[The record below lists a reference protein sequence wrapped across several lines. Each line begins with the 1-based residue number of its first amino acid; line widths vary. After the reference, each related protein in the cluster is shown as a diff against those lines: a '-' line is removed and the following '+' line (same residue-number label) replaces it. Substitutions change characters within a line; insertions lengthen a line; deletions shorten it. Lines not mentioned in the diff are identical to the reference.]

1 MQFWS
6 RRNHLT
12 RHFYVNG
19 EWPFQGFRIKLRTLD
34 WIVLGCI
41 CNQDSLIWVKSV
53 GDKRLTSTCH
63 NLDIIKLNF
72 IGHPDL
78 VRGKACVTA
87 AAIDTGPQ
95 LRVDWGLVG
104 CGVTAAAAFS
114 IMKAV
119 WLHFSHLPTYIARS
133 TNLNIAHLY
142 KTRVF
147 AASDCWIEKPQ
158 RLLRPKGGRGGW
170 MKASKEENMG
180 FFSVKNSKK
189 HNWCREYGPFVC
201 LTAHSIFLIHVILL
215 ADFFWDSWYLNKTY
229 RG

>member
-1 MQFWS
+1 M
-6 RRNHLT
+6 
-12 RHFYVNG
+12 
-19 EWPFQGFRIKLRTLD
+19 
-34 WIVLGCI
+34 
-41 CNQDSLIWVKSV
+41 KSV

-170 MKASKEENMG
+170 MKASKEENVG
-180 FFSVKNSKK
+180 FYWLTLQWKIPKSIIVVVNTTLLFVWLHTAFFSFMLY
-189 HNWCREYGPFVC
+189 C
-201 LTAHSIFLIHVILL
+201 
-215 ADFFWDSWYLNKTY
+215 
-229 RG
+229 